1 MRHLFA
7 ALAALALTACPNT
20 YTVDSQTTLIDPM
33 GDAGIKT
40 SVLVDDATEP
50 LVTVQSPKAKLSV
63 HKAVA
68 KRICA
73 VFPECAWDEESG
85 GE

>member
-1 MRHLFA
+1 VKHVIATIF
-7 ALAALALTACPNT
+7 ALALMACPNT
-20 YTVDSQTTLIDPM
+20 YTVDSQTTLIDPV
-33 GDAGIKT
+33 GDAGMKVR
-40 SVLVDDATEP
+40 VLVDDDADP

-73 VFPECAWDEESG
+73 LFPECSWDEETD